1 MAPDLTDVRVLI
13 PRVRR
18 SLEGPFGSASG
29 MAGATLEDAQV
40 EALIADAIA
49 DVILYTGGLF
59 GHQLLVAARD
69 PDYGAPT
76 KWKTDEQ
83 LTEPE
88 GTVIVAEA
96 ALRFFY
102 QSVKD
107 MKVQESIANE
117 GQSWSWSMSANAVV
131 EWLKM
136 LKGRRDEALAI
147 VSQLNGI
154 VIDGFTSYLAVRD
167 SAVAAYIEPFASGY
181 ATGGQEFADPRFY

>member
-1 MAPDLTDVRVLI
+1 MPPDLTDVRVLI

-18 SLEGPFGSASG
+18 ALEGPFGSASG
-29 MAGATLEDAQV
+29 MAGATLEDAAV
-40 EALIADAIA
+40 EALVADAIA

-59 GHQLLVAARD
+59 GHQLVVVERD
-69 PDYGAPT
+69 PDYGAPS

-107 MKVQESIANE
+107 MKVQESISNE
-117 GQSWSWSMSANAVV
+117 GQSWSWSMSANAVT

-147 VSQLNGI
+147 VAQLNGI
-154 VIDGFTSYLAVRD
+154 VIDGFASYLAVRD
-167 SAVAAYIEPFASGY
+167 CAVAAYIEPFASGH